1 MQWFRIFPVTVVFI
15 PNLSSGERM
24 QLLPATSKFFC
35 TALCGLTLFFFAIP
49 MRAQDLDPRAYAHI
63 PVDIT
68 IAIAGFSYSHGG
80 ILTDATS
87 PIQDLQATVRTPTL
101 GIGRSFSLLGKM
113 AQAMIVLPYSWAD
126 ATGLVTGQPQ
136 SISRSGF
143 SDARLRVSLLLIGA
157 PAMTVQELA
166 RAPRETI
173 IGTSISIAP
182 PSGQYFPEK
191 LINLGTN
198 RWAFKPEI
206 AVSHPVG
213 TRWLMDLY
221 AGVWFFTTN
230 KSFYPGTVVKTQDP
244 LVAFQG
250 HISYNV
256 QPLMWAAFD
265 VTYYSGGL
273 SYANGSGMANR
284 QSNLRFGGTLVLPLG
299 YQNSVKIAAS
309 TGAIVRNGADF
320 TTLSLG
326 WQSTFF

>member
-1 MQWFRIFPVTVVFI
+1 
-15 PNLSSGERM
+15 M
-24 QLLPATSKFFC
+24 QLLPATSKFFRS
-35 TALCGLTLFFFAIP
+35 ALCGLTLLFFAIP
-49 MRAQDLDPRAYAHI
+49 ICAQDLDPRAYAHI

-87 PIQDLQATVRTPTL
+87 PIQELQATVRTPTL
-101 GIGRSFSLLGKM
+101 GIGRSFSLFGRT
-113 AQAMIVLPYSWAD
+113 AQAIVVVPYSWAD
-126 ATGLVTGQPQ
+126 ASGLVAGQPG

-143 SDARLRVSLLLIGA
+143 SDARLRVSLLLFGA
-157 PAMTVQELA
+157 PAMTPQEFA

-173 IGTSISIAP
+173 IGASLSISP
-182 PSGQYFPEK
+182 PTGQYFPEK

-213 TRWLMDLY
+213 NRWLMDLY

-265 VTYYSGGL
+265 MTWYSGGL
-273 SYANGSGMANR
+273 SYANGNSMANR
-284 QSNLRFGGTLVLPLG
+284 QSNMRFGGTLVLPLG
-299 YQNSVKIAAS
+299 SRNSVKLAAS
-309 TGAIVRNGADF
+309 TGAIVRIGADF